1 MTSKM
6 KLKTDFWPV
15 KKIKL
20 FYHKLIPAFVLLS
33 LLMYAC
39 HSPFSNQV
47 KTIADSSLLE
57 INPEILIKKLP
68 KAVNETSG
76 LVMYDGLIWTINDS
90 GGKNVVYGLNPV
102 SGEVEREVRI
112 LNAKNRDWEALT
124 TDGQYVYIADVG
136 NNHGTRMDLCI
147 YKLPVSSFDSA
158 FSEVDAE
165 KIYFAWPE
173 QKYYIKSTHNN
184 PWDCEAMLVFGDS
197 LVLFTKD
204 WVRRKTRMYVLS
216 KEPGKQM
223 ARYHSGFDAGV
234 LVTGADLSPDNT
246 SLIMSAYYAYDPYL
260 LVFYDFKGMDFFK
273 GSYVKIEYPVFHGA
287 QTEGICFMGN
297 DSILVS
303 AERSKTLDQR
313 IYLFSLQKILT
324 PRQ

>member
-1 MTSKM
+1 M
-6 KLKTDFWPV
+6 KLKTKFWAV
-15 KKIKL
+15 KKFNL
-20 FYHKLIPAFVLLS
+20 FFMKLIPAFVLLS
-33 LLMYAC
+33 LVMFAC

-47 KTIADSSLLE
+47 EALSDSSWLE
-57 INPEILIKKLP
+57 INPDILVKKLP

-76 LVMYDGLIWTINDS
+76 LMVYDGLIWTINDS
-90 GGKNVVYGLNPV
+90 GGKNIVYGLNPA

-112 LNAKNRDWEALT
+112 LNAKNRDWEAMAS
-124 TDGQYVYIADVG
+124 DGKFVYIADVG
-136 NNHGTRMDLCI
+136 NNHGTRMDLGI
-147 YKLPVSSFDSA
+147 YKVPVSFFDSA
-158 FSEVDAE
+158 SSKVDAE

-173 QKYYIKSTHNN
+173 QKYFIKSTHNN

-204 WVRRKTRMYVLS
+204 WVKRKTRMYVLS

-234 LVTGADLSPDNT
+234 LVTGASLSPDYKT
-246 SLIMSAYYAYDPYL
+246 LVMSAYYAYDPYL
-260 LVFYDFKGMDFFK
+260 LVFYNFKGMDFFK
-273 GSYVKIEYPVFHGA
+273 GSYKKIEYPVYHDA
-287 QTEGICFMGN
+287 QTEGICFKGN

-324 PRQ
+324 SRQ